1 MASEYRRIPSLAST
15 AHLHVPC
22 AAAELWQQPEQEP
35 LHPSHLGQLLNLK
48 CEQLQVLVCAQCSTE
63 SALIVDGAQEA
74 ALHAALAAAAE
85 WPIINAQDAPT
96 MPAEQ
101 RKPSDPPVSAGE
113 ATHQAAAAA
122 ASDAQQP
129 VQQAQGGVSPDA
141 AVTRGAAPGASPGP
155 GGAGQPATAWRKHVE
170 TIPPGGCWLCRAC
183 SLEMDALQQAEQA
196 GQGPQPAR
204 PPWRRQINATI
215 LKRVLNIKRKH
226 LAQCFGW
233 DAATQAAPRMSI
245 HLGDRML
252 REGTAGVMGFNKE
265 GRDGFPFKT
274 RWLGMLLDALGAQLG
289 DSLVLQHRFTTAA
302 GVMHVAASLARAQPG
317 STTANAA
324 AFTPPKAGQQ
334 AAQPAPAPQQAVQPT
349 AHVPLEARQA
359 AQQAAQA
366 PPAVQQA
373 AQPVVQPS
381 WTPSDLANYTAG
393 CNSDF
398 LSTSSDARHNS
409 AAEEQQAGEEMEQQG
424 RQKRRR
430 VEPAGPWEAA
440 AAATDA
446 VLPGAFQAPAAAL
459 AEPSQLGPAPRA
471 QQSDAAATAIGGD
484 GLPVAP
490 GAQAVAAA
498 VPAVP
503 AAPPEAASGAAQA
516 AFVEGRTRFTSLCGR
531 KYVYEKAMRTHA
543 LTCPTCQGLARQ
555 GQVQRRPSGLA
566 GVAGSGAALDTLCD
580 AAEMELDA
588 GQAGSES
595 REHAAAASEGGQAP
609 AGMAGTQNSPMGA
622 VPGPA
627 PQSQWQ
633 PAAPR
638 PQGQAAAA
646 AAEGGKAAAGKAGT
660 QSIPMGGMSGPDPQ
674 LQGKAAAAHAL
685 EQTAQ
690 PQASAS
696 ASLLSQTTQAA
707 AHTVPS
713 QQPTMPAKPTVPAA
727 QQILALPTTDTLRKR
742 LQHTPVDGAT
752 VEAYLAEWA
761 ALPPSVQAG
770 EWQVLKEYIK
780 TDDIASLEVHL
791 RAMI

>member
-1 MASEYRRIPSLAST
+1 
-15 AHLHVPC
+15 
-22 AAAELWQQPEQEP
+22 
-35 LHPSHLGQLLNLK
+35 
-48 CEQLQVLVCAQCSTE
+48 
-63 SALIVDGAQEA
+63 
-74 ALHAALAAAAE
+74 
-85 WPIINAQDAPT
+85 
-96 MPAEQ
+96 
-101 RKPSDPPVSAGE
+101 
-113 ATHQAAAAA
+113 
-122 ASDAQQP
+122 
-129 VQQAQGGVSPDA
+129 
-141 AVTRGAAPGASPGP
+141 
-155 GGAGQPATAWRKHVE
+155 
-170 TIPPGGCWLCRAC
+170 
-183 SLEMDALQQAEQA
+183 
-196 GQGPQPAR
+196 
-204 PPWRRQINATI
+204 
-215 LKRVLNIKRKH
+215 
-226 LAQCFGW
+226 
-233 DAATQAAPRMSI
+233 MSI

-265 GRDGFPFKT
+265 GRDGFPFKVGGQARRGLLLAGGRPQFLPICLLLPFKPWGQLSLPCLQT

-531 KYVYEKAMRTHA
+531 KYVYEKAMRT
-543 LTCPTCQGLARQ
+543 
-555 GQVQRRPSGLA
+555 
-566 GVAGSGAALDTLCD
+566 
-580 AAEMELDA
+580 
-588 GQAGSES
+588 
-595 REHAAAASEGGQAP
+595 
-609 AGMAGTQNSPMGA
+609 
-622 VPGPA
+622 
-627 PQSQWQ
+627 
-633 PAAPR
+633 
-638 PQGQAAAA
+638 
-646 AAEGGKAAAGKAGT
+646 
-660 QSIPMGGMSGPDPQ
+660 
-674 LQGKAAAAHAL
+674 
-685 EQTAQ
+685 
-690 PQASAS
+690 
-696 ASLLSQTTQAA
+696 
-707 AHTVPS
+707 
-713 QQPTMPAKPTVPAA
+713 
-727 QQILALPTTDTLRKR
+727 
-742 LQHTPVDGAT
+742 
-752 VEAYLAEWA
+752 
-761 ALPPSVQAG
+761 
-770 EWQVLKEYIK
+770 
-780 TDDIASLEVHL
+780 
-791 RAMI
+791 